1 MHRFDPPRVIR
12 IPLDFAAQAV
22 DAIGARMV
30 GERDVLG
37 PDAEQ
42 DIAGGGAIGRLAVS
56 LVQGE

>member
-1 MHRFDPPRVIR
+1 MAERLDRV
-12 IPLDFAAQAV
+12 DFAAQAV
-22 DAIGARMV
+22 DAVRAGMV
-30 GERDVLG
+30 GQRDVLG